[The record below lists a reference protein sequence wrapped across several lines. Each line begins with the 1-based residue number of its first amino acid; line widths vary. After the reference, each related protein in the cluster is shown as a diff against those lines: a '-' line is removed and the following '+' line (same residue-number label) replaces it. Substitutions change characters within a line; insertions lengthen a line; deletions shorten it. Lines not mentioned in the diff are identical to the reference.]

1 MVRFDDKKCLLH
13 SLVGSCLVFRGDG
26 DHPSAGLEYTPG
38 SLQSLTADGVEH
50 DIYFRKL
57 FFKARCLVV
66 ENLLGAQTRYE
77 CKVSRGRRRNHMST
91 MKPGQLY
98 REGADGTCSAMHE
111 YALSSLELCAIEQPL
126 PRSQRSNGNRSG
138 LAVR

>member
-26 DHPSAGLEYTPG
+26 DHPSAGFEHTPG

-50 DIYFRKL
+50 DIYFRQL

-66 ENLLGAQTRYE
+66 ENLLRTQTRYE
-77 CKVSRGRRRNHMST
+77 CEVSRGRRRNYMRTVKS
-91 MKPGQLY
+91 GQLY
-98 REGADGTCSAMHE
+98 REETHGTCSAVHE
-111 YALSSLELCAIEQPL
+111 YALSSLKPRAIEKPL
-126 PRSQRSNGNRSG
+126 PRSQRSNWNGSG
-138 LAVR
+138 FNVR